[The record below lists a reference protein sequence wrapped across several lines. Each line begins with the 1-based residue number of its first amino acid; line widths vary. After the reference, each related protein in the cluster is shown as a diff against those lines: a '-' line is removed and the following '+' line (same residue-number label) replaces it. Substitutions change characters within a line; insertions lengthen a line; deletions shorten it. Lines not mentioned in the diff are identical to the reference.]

1 MKNKCKEKSS
11 IVRKHEES
19 VEESIGK
26 KSKER
31 LKNLFC
37 NEISVIFSRNLGKGW
52 LKRDN

>member
-1 MKNKCKEKSS
+1 MFLLKTKLTKFEINSGMKNKCKEKSS

-31 LKNLFC
+31 LKN
-37 NEISVIFSRNLGKGW
+37 
-52 LKRDN
+52 